1 MRRGPTRA
9 DVETAIE
16 RSKREI
22 ADDVF
27 EGWVPVGVP
36 DFSALHDYRDA
47 NGYGG
52 FFEDDTVFYRGIG
65 EGFFEEANAVQD
77 AVDAWI
83 RAGGLRE
90 AVAVRITEGAVVPPV
105 LNLLRGAPRL

>member
-1 MRRGPTRA
+1 MKRLPTRA

-22 ADDVF
+22 IEDVF
-27 EGWVPVGVP
+27 EGWVPVDVP

-65 EGFFEEANAVQD
+65 EGFYREAGAVQD

-83 RAGGLRE
+83 RAGGLRD
-90 AVAVRITEGAVVPPV
+90 AIAARVSEGAVVPP
-105 LNLLRGAPRL
+105 LRRD

>member
-1 MRRGPTRA
+1 MRRRLPTQA
-9 DVETAIE
+9 DIETAIE

-27 EGWVPVGVP
+27 EGWVPAGVP

-52 FFEDDTVFYRGIG
+52 FFDDDTVFYRGIG
-65 EGFFEEANAVQD
+65 EGFFEDVNAVQG

-83 RAGGLRE
+83 KSGGLRE
-90 AVAVRITEGAVVPPV
+90 AVAARVAGGAVVPP
-105 LNLLRGAPRL
+105 LRRA